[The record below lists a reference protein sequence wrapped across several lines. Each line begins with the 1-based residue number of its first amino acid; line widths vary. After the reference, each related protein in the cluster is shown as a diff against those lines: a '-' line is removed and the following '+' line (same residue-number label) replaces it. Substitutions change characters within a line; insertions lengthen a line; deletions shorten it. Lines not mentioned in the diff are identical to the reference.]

1 VLPYD
6 FPFMLYFCFTKTLSA
21 NLTFGLTF
29 KEVLLTDSTTI
40 RLFNDTMK
48 GVDRNPGDG
57 KKKRGLKIH
66 MLIDTVQPV
75 DRYNPS

>member
-1 VLPYD
+1 
-6 FPFMLYFCFTKTLSA
+6 MSA

-48 GVDRNPGDG
+48 GVDRNPGG
-57 KKKRGLKIH
+57 REKEKRFKKIH
-66 MLIDTVQPV
+66 MLIDTDQPV